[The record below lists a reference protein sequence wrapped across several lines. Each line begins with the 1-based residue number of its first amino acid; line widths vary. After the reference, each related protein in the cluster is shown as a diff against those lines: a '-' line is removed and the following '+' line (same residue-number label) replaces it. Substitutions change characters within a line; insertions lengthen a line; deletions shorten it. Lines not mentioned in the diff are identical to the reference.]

1 MKIGITGGIGSGKTT
16 VCKIFE
22 ALGIPIYYADDSA
35 KKLMTSNKVVKSK
48 ITSLFGSEAYFRN
61 GRLNRKFISS
71 KVFSDKTLLNK
82 LNAIVHPAVKED
94 NERWFLEQKSQMA
107 LKEAALLIESG
118 SYKDL
123 DKVIVVTCPIETR
136 IERVM
141 SRDKSTKEAV
151 LKRIENQMPEE
162 EKIKYADFIIINDG
176 KKLLI
181 PQVLKIYKKFSY
193 KEH

>member
-1 MKIGITGGIGSGKTT
+1 MIKIGITGGIGSGKTT

-71 KVFSDKTLLNK
+71 KVFSDKTLLNM

-94 NERWFLEQKSQMA
+94 NERWFLQQKSPMA
-107 LKEAALLIESG
+107 LKEATLLIESG

-162 EKIKYADFIIINDG
+162 EKIKYADFVIINDG

-181 PQVLKIYKKFSY
+181 PQVLKIYNKFS
-193 KEH
+193 